1 MKIHA
6 LLACFILFFEL
17 NSMAQGL
24 AIDTILPNTSFLSTV
39 DSIED
44 FTQSS
49 RSVFP
54 ALALQGGIFMDPF
67 NVYRPLGGLIHPL
80 NLSDQPM
87 RFTALPLLGFAYAF
101 GTQGSQ
107 HMKFSYAQAFN
118 HGLLLNV
125 HYQGHGSN
133 GFLRNNAWKQ
143 RNYRFDLAKIS
154 RRYQTKLSLEGL
166 VDNRQFSGGIQV
178 DSLAGSF
185 PLPLLPVRKDSC
197 SATWRIQRISWYQ
210 SLNFWSDSMRFLG
223 LQLRNSITSKR
234 KVYGEEDT
242 LAGLYQSIYF
252 DSSATLDRY
261 ECVSTR
267 NQVGIG
273 FSKQKF
279 SISASALAEYWR
291 MRMAG
296 NQHDTLELGLVG
308 SATFTLNHWKAHAQ
322 VEKNVLGGF
331 GASRVSVGLEGK
343 IQNQHSFR
351 IHALSGNI
359 APDVIQR
366 FYYGNTLQYQLSSP
380 SLQRI
385 IQLNASIKG
394 SLFGIDYEVQVRG
407 MATRGVYQYN
417 GLVWNPSVENS
428 SKQMLEGGVC
438 LSKTIRGFSLS
449 PSVRY
454 LALKNSIFPTLITG
468 ASVGFNGYITKT
480 KNLFLFSKITYQYYN
495 RYQPLSFD
503 PQLSQ
508 LHLNPSG
515 TNTYA
520 YHNLSATVGFKVKTF
535 RFFISGSNVGSFWM
549 NQAQPIYDHYP
560 IPSWQLNLGL
570 IWEFW
575 N

>member
-1 MKIHA
+1 
-6 LLACFILFFEL
+6 
-17 NSMAQGL
+17 MAQGL
-24 AIDTILPNTSFLSTV
+24 VIDTILPNTSFVSTV

-54 ALALQGGIFMDPF
+54 ALGLQGGVFIDPLTA
-67 NVYRPLGGLIHPL
+67 YQPMGQLLHPWV
-80 NLSDQPM
+80 LSEKPM

-125 HYQGHGSN
+125 YYQGHGSN
-133 GFLRNNAWKQ
+133 GYLRNNAWKQ

-154 RRYQTKLSLEGL
+154 KRYQSKLSLEGL
-166 VDNRQFSGGIQV
+166 VDNRQFAGGVQV
-178 DSLAGSF
+178 DSTAGSF
-185 PLPLLPVRKDSC
+185 PLSLLPVRKDSC
-197 SATWRIQRISWYQ
+197 SANWRIQRISWYQ
-210 SLNFWSDSMRFLG
+210 SLNFLSDSIRFMG
-223 LQLRNSITSKR
+223 VQLRNSITSKR

-261 ECVSTR
+261 EYVTTR
-267 NQVGIG
+267 NQAGIG

-296 NQHDTLELGLVG
+296 YQHDTLELGLVG
-308 SATFTLNHWKAHAQ
+308 AVSFRVNQWKAHAQ
-322 VEKNVLGGF
+322 VEQNFIGGF
-331 GASRVSVGLEGK
+331 GASRVSLGVEGK
-343 IQNQHSFR
+343 FHYQHLFR
-351 IHALSGNI
+351 INMIAGTI

-366 FYYGNTLQYQLSSP
+366 FYYGNTLQYQQGSP
-380 SLQRI
+380 TLQRI
-385 IQLNASIKG
+385 VQLNARLKG
-394 SLFGIDYEVQVRG
+394 YMMGIDYEFQVRG
-407 MATRGVYQYN
+407 LLTNGVYQFN
-417 GLVWNPSVENS
+417 GSVWDPSAENS
-428 SKQMLEGGVC
+428 SRRMLEGVVC
-438 LSKTIRGFSLS
+438 LSKTIRGFSFS

-468 ASVGFNGYITKT
+468 ASVGYNGYITKT
-480 KNLFLFSKITYQYYN
+480 KNLFLFSKIAYQYYN
-495 RYQPLSFD
+495 RYVPLSID
-503 PQLSQ
+503 PQLFHVQ
-508 LHLNPSG
+508 LAPLNSTG
-515 TNTYA
+515 FS

-535 RFFISGSNVGSFWM
+535 RFFISGSNLGSFWM
-549 NQAQPIYDHYP
+549 NQSQPLYDHYP
-560 IPSWQLNLGL
+560 IPSWQLNVGL

>member
-6 LLACFILFFEL
+6 ILACFMLFFGL
-17 NSMAQGL
+17 NSLAQGL
-24 AIDTILPNTSFLSTV
+24 VIDTILPNTSFVSTV

-54 ALALQGGIFMDPF
+54 ALGLQGGVFIDPLTA
-67 NVYRPLGGLIHPL
+67 YQPMGQLLHPWV
-80 NLSDQPM
+80 LSEQPM

-125 HYQGHGSN
+125 YYQGHGSN
-133 GFLRNNAWKQ
+133 GYLRNNAWKQ

-154 RRYQTKLSLEGL
+154 KRYQSKLSLEGL
-166 VDNRQFSGGIQV
+166 VDNRQFAGGVQV
-178 DSLAGSF
+178 DSTAGSF
-185 PLPLLPVRKDSC
+185 PLSLLPVRKDSC
-197 SATWRIQRISWYQ
+197 SANWRIQRISWYQ
-210 SLNFWSDSMRFLG
+210 SLNFLSDSIRFMG
-223 LQLRNSITSKR
+223 VQLRNSITSKR

-261 ECVSTR
+261 EYVTTR
-267 NQVGIG
+267 NQAGIG

-296 NQHDTLELGLVG
+296 YQHDTLELGLVG
-308 SATFTLNHWKAHAQ
+308 AVSFRVNQWKAHAQ
-322 VEKNVLGGF
+322 VEQNFIGGF
-331 GASRVSVGLEGK
+331 GASRVSLGVEGK
-343 IQNQHSFR
+343 FHYQHLFR
-351 IHALSGNI
+351 INMIAGTI

-366 FYYGNTLQYQLSSP
+366 FYYGNTLQYQQGSP
-380 SLQRI
+380 TLQRI
-385 IQLNASIKG
+385 VQLNARLKG
-394 SLFGIDYEVQVRG
+394 SMMGIDYEFQVRG
-407 MATRGVYQYN
+407 LLTNGVYQFN
-417 GLVWNPSVENS
+417 GSVWDPSAENS
-428 SKQMLEGGVC
+428 SRRMLEGVVY
-438 LSKTIRGFSLS
+438 LSKTIRGFSFS

-468 ASVGFNGYITKT
+468 ASVGYNGYITKT
-480 KNLFLFSKITYQYYN
+480 KNLFLFSKIAYQYYN
-495 RYQPLSFD
+495 RYVPLSID
-503 PQLSQ
+503 PQLFHVQ
-508 LHLNPSG
+508 LAPLNSTG
-515 TNTYA
+515 FS

-535 RFFISGSNVGSFWM
+535 RFFISGSNLGSFWM
-549 NQAQPIYDHYP
+549 NQSQPLYDHYP
-560 IPSWQLNLGL
+560 IPSWQLNVGL

>member
-6 LLACFILFFEL
+6 LLACFMLFFGL
-17 NSMAQGL
+17 NSLAQGL
-24 AIDTILPNTSFLSTV
+24 VIDTILPNTSFVSTV
-39 DSIED
+39 DSIEE

-54 ALALQGGIFMDPF
+54 ARGLQGGVFIDPF
-67 NVYRPLGGLIHPL
+67 TAY
-80 NLSDQPM
+80 QPM
-87 RFTALPLLGFAYAF
+87 GQLLHPWALSEHPIRFTALPLLGFAYAF

-125 HYQGHGSN
+125 NYQGHGSN
-133 GFLRNNAWKQ
+133 GYLRNNAWKQ

-154 RRYQTKLSLEGL
+154 KRYQTRLSLEGL
-166 VDNRQFSGGIQV
+166 VDNRQFAGGVQV
-178 DSLAGSF
+178 DSTAGSF
-185 PLPLLPVRKDSC
+185 PLSLLPVRKDSC
-197 SATWRIQRISWYQ
+197 SATWRIQGISWYQ
-210 SLNFWSDSMRFLG
+210 SLNFLSDSIRFLG
-223 LQLRNSITSKR
+223 VQLRNSITSKR

-261 ECVSTR
+261 EYVTTR

-279 SISASALAEYWR
+279 SISASAMAEYWR

-296 NQHDTLELGLVG
+296 YQHDTLELGLVG
-308 SATFTLNHWKAHAQ
+308 SVSFRVNHWKVFSQ
-322 VEKNVLGGF
+322 VEQNFIGGF
-331 GASRVSVGLEGK
+331 GASRATLGLEGK
-343 IQNQHSFR
+343 IHNQHT
-351 IHALSGNI
+351 IQINALAGNI

-366 FYYGNTLQYQLSSP
+366 YYYGNTLQYQLGSP
-380 SLQRI
+380 GLQRI
-385 IQLNASIKG
+385 IQLTTRLKG
-394 SLFGIDYEVQVRG
+394 SLIGIDYEFQVRG
-407 MATRGVYQYN
+407 MSTNGVYQFN
-417 GLVWNPSVENS
+417 NSVWDPNAESS
-428 SKQMLEGGVC
+428 SKRMLEGVVY
-438 LSKTIRGFSLS
+438 LSKTIRGFSFS

-468 ASVGFNGYITKT
+468 ASVGFNGYVTKT

-495 RYQPLSFD
+495 RYLPLSID
-503 PQLSQ
+503 PQLFHVQ
-508 LHLNPSG
+508 LVPLNSTG
-515 TNTYA
+515 FS

-535 RFFISGSNVGSFWM
+535 RFFISGSNLGSFWM
-549 NQAQPIYDHYP
+549 NHAQPLYDHYP
-560 IPSWQLNLGL
+560 IPRWQLNVGL

>member
-1 MKIHA
+1 
-6 LLACFILFFEL
+6 
-17 NSMAQGL
+17 MAQGFV
-24 AIDTILPNTSFLSTV
+24 IDTILPNTSFLSTV

-44 FTQSS
+44 FSQSS

-54 ALALQGGIFMDPF
+54 SMALQGGIFMDPF
-67 NVYRPLGGLIHPL
+67 NVYRPLGGFIHPL
-80 NLSDQPM
+80 DLSDQPM

-107 HMKFSYAQAFN
+107 HIKFSYAQAFK

-133 GFLRNNAWKQ
+133 GYLRNNAWRQ

-154 RRYQTKLSLEGL
+154 KRYQTRLSLEGL
-166 VDNRQFSGGIQV
+166 ADHREFSGGIQV

-197 SATWRIQRISWYQ
+197 SATWRIQRISWNQ
-210 SLNFWSDSMRFLG
+210 SLNFLSDSVRFLG
-223 LQLRNSITSKR
+223 LQMRNSITSKQ

-242 LAGLYQSIYF
+242 LSGLYQNIYF
-252 DSSATLDRY
+252 DSSATFDRY
-261 ECVSTR
+261 EWVSTR

-296 NQHDTLELGLVG
+296 NQQDTLELGLVG
-308 SATFTLNHWKAHAQ
+308 TASFSLNQWKARAH
-322 VEKNVLGGF
+322 VEQNVIGGF
-331 GASRVSVGLEGK
+331 GASRISVELEGK
-343 IQNQHSFR
+343 IHNQHAFR
-351 IHALSGNI
+351 FYALTGNI

-385 IQLNASIKG
+385 AQLNASIKG
-394 SLFGIDYEVQVRG
+394 TLIGIDYEFQVRG
-407 MATRGVYQYN
+407 MVTNGVYQYN
-417 GLVWNPSVENS
+417 GLVWNPSVDNS
-428 SKQMLEGGVC
+428 SKKMLEGGVYV
-438 LSKTIRGFSLS
+438 SKTIRGFSIS
-449 PSVRY
+449 PCVRY
-454 LALKNSIFPTLITG
+454 LALKSAVFPTLITG
-468 ASVGFNGYITKT
+468 ASVGFNGYIAKT
-480 KNLFLFSKITYQYYN
+480 KNLFLFSKITYHYYN
-495 RYQPLSFD
+495 RYQPLSLD

-508 LHLNPSG
+508 LIVNPSG
-515 TNTYA
+515 TTAYA

-535 RFFISGSNVGSFWM
+535 RFFISGSNLGSFWM
-549 NQAQPIYDHYP
+549 NQDQPLYDHHP

>member
-1 MKIHA
+1 
-6 LLACFILFFEL
+6 L
-17 NSMAQGL
+17 AQGL
-24 AIDTILPNTSFLSTV
+24 VIDTILPNTSFVSTV

-54 ALALQGGIFMDPF
+54 ALGLQGGVFIDPLTA
-67 NVYRPLGGLIHPL
+67 YQPMGQLLHPWV
-80 NLSDQPM
+80 LSEQPM

-125 HYQGHGSN
+125 YYQGHGSN
-133 GFLRNNAWKQ
+133 GYLRNNAWKQ

-154 RRYQTKLSLEGL
+154 KRYQSKLSLEGL
-166 VDNRQFSGGIQV
+166 VDNRQFAGGVQV
-178 DSLAGSF
+178 DSTAGSF
-185 PLPLLPVRKDSC
+185 PLSLLPVRKDSC
-197 SATWRIQRISWYQ
+197 SANWRIQRISWYQ
-210 SLNFWSDSMRFLG
+210 SLNFLSDSIRFMG
-223 LQLRNSITSKR
+223 VQLRNSITSMR

-261 ECVSTR
+261 EYVTTR

-296 NQHDTLELGLVG
+296 YQHDTLELGLVG
-308 SATFTLNHWKAHAQ
+308 AVSFRVNQWKAHAQ
-322 VEKNVLGGF
+322 VEQNFIGGF
-331 GASRVSVGLEGK
+331 GASRVSLGVEGK
-343 IQNQHSFR
+343 FHYQHLFR
-351 IHALSGNI
+351 VNMIAGTI

-366 FYYGNTLQYQLSSP
+366 FYYGNTLQYQQGSP
-380 SLQRI
+380 TLQRI
-385 IQLNASIKG
+385 VQLNARLKG
-394 SLFGIDYEVQVRG
+394 SMMGIDYEFQVRG
-407 MATRGVYQYN
+407 LLTNGVYQFN
-417 GLVWNPSVENS
+417 GSVWDPSAENS
-428 SKQMLEGGVC
+428 SRRMLEGVVC
-438 LSKTIRGFSLS
+438 LSKTIRGFSFS

-468 ASVGFNGYITKT
+468 ASVGYNGYITKT
-480 KNLFLFSKITYQYYN
+480 KNLFLFSKIAYQYYN
-495 RYQPLSFD
+495 RYVPLSID
-503 PQLSQ
+503 PQLFHVQ
-508 LHLNPSG
+508 LAPLNSTG
-515 TNTYA
+515 FS

-535 RFFISGSNVGSFWM
+535 RFFISGSNLGSFWM
-549 NQAQPIYDHYP
+549 NQSQPLYDHYP
-560 IPSWQLNLGL
+560 IPSWQLNVGL

>member
-1 MKIHA
+1 
-6 LLACFILFFEL
+6 
-17 NSMAQGL
+17 MAQGL
-24 AIDTILPNTSFLSTV
+24 VIDTILPNTSFVSTV

-54 ALALQGGIFMDPF
+54 ALGLQGGVFIDPLTA
-67 NVYRPLGGLIHPL
+67 YQPMGQLLHPWV
-80 NLSDQPM
+80 LSEQPM

-125 HYQGHGSN
+125 YYQGHGSN
-133 GFLRNNAWKQ
+133 GYLRNNAWKQ

-154 RRYQTKLSLEGL
+154 KRYQSKLSLEGL
-166 VDNRQFSGGIQV
+166 VDNRQFAGGVQV
-178 DSLAGSF
+178 DSTAGSF
-185 PLPLLPVRKDSC
+185 PLSLLPVRKDSC
-197 SATWRIQRISWYQ
+197 SANWRIQRISWYQ
-210 SLNFWSDSMRFLG
+210 SLNFLSDSIRFMG
-223 LQLRNSITSKR
+223 VQLRNSITSKR

-261 ECVSTR
+261 EYVTTR

-291 MRMAG
+291 IRMAG
-296 NQHDTLELGLVG
+296 YQHDTLELGLVG
-308 SATFTLNHWKAHAQ
+308 AVSFRVNQWKAHAQ
-322 VEKNVLGGF
+322 VEQNFIGGF
-331 GASRVSVGLEGK
+331 GASRVSLGVEGK
-343 IQNQHSFR
+343 FHYQHLFR
-351 IHALSGNI
+351 INMIAGTI

-366 FYYGNTLQYQLSSP
+366 FYYGNTLQYQQGSP
-380 SLQRI
+380 TLQRI
-385 IQLNASIKG
+385 VQLNARLKG
-394 SLFGIDYEVQVRG
+394 SMMGIDYEFQVRG
-407 MATRGVYQYN
+407 LLTNGVYQFN
-417 GLVWNPSVENS
+417 GSVWDPSAENS
-428 SKQMLEGGVC
+428 SRRMLEGVVC
-438 LSKTIRGFSLS
+438 LSKTIRGFSFS

-468 ASVGFNGYITKT
+468 ASVGYNGYITKT
-480 KNLFLFSKITYQYYN
+480 KNLFLFSKIAYQYYN
-495 RYQPLSFD
+495 RYVPLSID
-503 PQLSQ
+503 PQLFHVQ
-508 LHLNPSG
+508 LAPLNSTG
-515 TNTYA
+515 FS

-535 RFFISGSNVGSFWM
+535 RFFISGSNLGSFWM
-549 NQAQPIYDHYP
+549 NQSQPLYDHYP
-560 IPSWQLNLGL
+560 IPSWQLNVGL

>member
-6 LLACFILFFEL
+6 ILACFMLFFGL
-17 NSMAQGL
+17 NSLAQGL
-24 AIDTILPNTSFLSTV
+24 VIDTILPNTSFVSTV

-54 ALALQGGIFMDPF
+54 ALGLQGGVFIDPLTA
-67 NVYRPLGGLIHPL
+67 YQPMGQLLHPWV
-80 NLSDQPM
+80 LSEQPM

-125 HYQGHGSN
+125 YYQGHGSN
-133 GFLRNNAWKQ
+133 GYLRNNAWKQ

-154 RRYQTKLSLEGL
+154 KRYQSKLSLEGL
-166 VDNRQFSGGIQV
+166 VDNRQFAGGVQV
-178 DSLAGSF
+178 DSTAGSF
-185 PLPLLPVRKDSC
+185 PLSLLPVRKDSC
-197 SATWRIQRISWYQ
+197 SANWRIQRISWYQ
-210 SLNFWSDSMRFLG
+210 SLNFLSDSIRFMG
-223 LQLRNSITSKR
+223 VQLRNSITSKR

-261 ECVSTR
+261 EYVTTR

-296 NQHDTLELGLVG
+296 YQHDTLELGLVG
-308 SATFTLNHWKAHAQ
+308 AVSFRVNQWKAHAQ
-322 VEKNVLGGF
+322 VEQNFIGGF
-331 GASRVSVGLEGK
+331 GASRVSLGVEGK
-343 IQNQHSFR
+343 FHYQHLFR
-351 IHALSGNI
+351 INMIAGTI

-366 FYYGNTLQYQLSSP
+366 FYYGNTLQYQQGSP
-380 SLQRI
+380 TLQRI
-385 IQLNASIKG
+385 VQLNARLKG
-394 SLFGIDYEVQVRG
+394 SMMGIDYEFQVRG
-407 MATRGVYQYN
+407 LLTNGVYQFN
-417 GLVWNPSVENS
+417 GSVWDPSAENS
-428 SKQMLEGGVC
+428 SRRMLEGVVC
-438 LSKTIRGFSLS
+438 LSKTIRGFSFS

-468 ASVGFNGYITKT
+468 ASVGYNGYITKT
-480 KNLFLFSKITYQYYN
+480 KNLFLFSKIAYQYYN
-495 RYQPLSFD
+495 RYVPLSID
-503 PQLSQ
+503 PQLFHVQ
-508 LHLNPSG
+508 LAPLNSTG
-515 TNTYA
+515 FS

-535 RFFISGSNVGSFWM
+535 RFFISGSNLGSFWM
-549 NQAQPIYDHYP
+549 NQSQPLYDHYP
-560 IPSWQLNLGL
+560 IPSWQLNVGL